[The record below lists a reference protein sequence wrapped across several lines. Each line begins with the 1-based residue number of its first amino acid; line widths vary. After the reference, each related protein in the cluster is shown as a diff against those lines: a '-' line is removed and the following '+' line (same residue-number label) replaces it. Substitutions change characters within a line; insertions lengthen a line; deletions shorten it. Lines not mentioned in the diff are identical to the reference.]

1 MESFRTSDGRTL
13 AYRTS
18 GSGPTLVCHPGGPGF
33 SSRYFADLA
42 GLGGHFT
49 LAMLN
54 PRGSEGSD
62 PAPDPRGYT
71 TEDYV
76 ADLDGFRAH
85 LGLDRMLLLGHSHGG
100 VVAQAYAAR
109 HPERVERVVL
119 ASTLA
124 RFQAEQEAAMQ
135 AAMATRSDE
144 PWFEDAAAALEAEQ
158 AGEWGSDEELA
169 GLALREFPFYFA
181 TYGDRERAYLRLLD
195 GEIPCGAALK
205 LFNEEVFTTFDLRP
219 ALGRISAPAL
229 VITGEDDFICGPV
242 SAREVADGID
252 GAQLVLLA
260 DCGHFVFV
268 EQPERFA
275 EAIRSF
281 LAGAG
286 APVAA

>member
-1 MESFRTSDGRTL
+1 VESFRTSDGRTL

-33 SSRYFADLA
+33 SSRYFGELA
-42 GLGGHFT
+42 GLGAHFT

-62 PAPDPRGYT
+62 PAPEPRGYT

-76 ADLDGFRAH
+76 ADLDEFRTH

-124 RFQAEQEAAMQ
+124 RFHAEQAAAMQ
-135 AAMATRSDE
+135 AAIASRSEE
-144 PWFEDAAAALEAEQ
+144 PWFEDAVAALEAEQ
-158 AGEWGSDEELA
+158 AGEWGSDKELA
-169 GLALREFPFYFA
+169 ELALREFPLYFA
-181 TYGDRERAYLRLLD
+181 TYGDRERAYLRVLD
-195 GEIPCGAALK
+195 GEIPCGAALR
-205 LFNEEVFTTFDLRP
+205 LFNEEIFTTFDLRSELP
-219 ALGRISAPAL
+219 QITSPAL

-242 SAREVADGID
+242 SAHEIAEAVPSARLE
-252 GAQLVLLA
+252 LLA
-260 DCGHFVFV
+260 ECGHFIFV

-286 APVAA
+286 APAAA